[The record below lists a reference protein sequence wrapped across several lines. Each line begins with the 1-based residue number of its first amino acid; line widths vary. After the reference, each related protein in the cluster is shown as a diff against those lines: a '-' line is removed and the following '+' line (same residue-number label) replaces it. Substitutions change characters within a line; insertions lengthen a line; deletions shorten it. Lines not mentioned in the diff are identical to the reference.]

1 MGIETLVVLAL
12 LAGAVMGFLGSM
24 PIAGPVAVL
33 VLERGLVRRGRE
45 GLGVAL
51 GAAAGES
58 VYAFVACWGVG
69 AFLGAYPKVVP
80 ASRLFGA
87 AVLVVLGLY
96 LATRRRGP
104 APPAETGTPPP
115 PLRGQKRR
123 GFVLGA
129 SLTLLNPTI
138 IASWTVV
145 VTAAHGAG
153 VLASGLLPAIGF
165 AAGVGLGIVG
175 WFVTLLR
182 LLNRFERG
190 MRPET
195 VERLLHVTGWLA
207 IVLGLGLAVHPLAQ
221 AIGLRFS

>member
-1 MGIETLVVLAL
+1 MRTETLLVLAL
-12 LAGAVMGFLGSM
+12 MAGAAMGFIGSM

-45 GLGVAL
+45 GLGIAL

-58 VYAFVACWGVG
+58 VYAFFASWGVG
-69 AFLGAYPKVVP
+69 AVIGAHPGVVP

-87 AVLVVLGLY
+87 AVLVALGVY
-96 LATRRRGP
+96 LGTRPQR
-104 APPAETGTPPP
+104 PPP
-115 PLRGQKRR
+115 EPAAQSAQPGQKRR

-153 VLASGLLPAIGF
+153 LLEPGLWPAVAF
-165 AAGVGLGIVG
+165 AGGVGLGIVA
-175 WFVTLLR
+175 WFAVLLR
-182 LLNRFERG
+182 LLKRFERG
-190 MRPET
+190 VRPET
-195 VERLLHVTGWLA
+195 VDRLLHVTGWLVVA
-207 IVLGLGLAVHPLAQ
+207 LGLGLAVRPLAQ
-221 AIGLRFS
+221 ALSAVHM